1 MKKNQINV
9 TEIIETA
16 KKSALTDFATLAKA
30 ENFSREEL
38 DTLVTAFNSL
48 EDSDKTAENFKHLE
62 NAVALINKAYKT
74 DTLLKYQFLNNAELL
89 KALCNVTIEY
99 DMKSEPK
106 KIANTVKN
114 AIAYDFIRLADD
126 NGIITIKDGKKALTI
141 LDILT
146 AKTDSYTSIHADG
159 IQTKEDV
166 KKATDNIID
175 STTKGILYC
184 AINTACK
191 LNNISDTKIKTTAEF
206 NKVYKALQMFF
217 ESQNKENPFAKT
229 SNNALQTQLEIS
241 LSAMFG
247 NADYD
252 SKCTK
257 AYAQMLYNMLV
268 PTNTTNG
275 LQVVCNDIFKA
286 LQCFIIV
293 CRYMY
298 NGIKPMIQVNK
309 TIHTTK

>member
-1 MKKNQINV
+1 MKKDQINV
-9 TEIIETA
+9 NEIIKNAEN
-16 KKSALTDFATLAKA
+16 SALTEFATLAKA

-48 EDSDKTAENFKHLE
+48 DDADKTTENFKHLE
-62 NAVALINKAYKT
+62 NAVNIVNDIYKRSL
-74 DTLLKYQFLNNAELL
+74 LLKYQFLNNAELL

-99 DMKSEPK
+99 DVKSESK
-106 KIANTVKN
+106 KIANAVKN
-114 AIAYDFIRLADD
+114 AIAYNVVRLADD
-126 NGIITIKDGKKALTI
+126 DGNITIKDGIKALTI
-141 LDILT
+141 SDILD
-146 AKTDSYTSIHADG
+146 AKITSYGNKNADRTPTDENKLQAKND
-159 IQTKEDV
+159 
-166 KKATDNIID
+166 IID
-175 STTKGILYC
+175 GTTTGILYC

-191 LNNISDTKIKTTAEF
+191 LNNISDTKVKTTAEF

-275 LQVVCNDIFKA
+275 LQIVCNDIFKA